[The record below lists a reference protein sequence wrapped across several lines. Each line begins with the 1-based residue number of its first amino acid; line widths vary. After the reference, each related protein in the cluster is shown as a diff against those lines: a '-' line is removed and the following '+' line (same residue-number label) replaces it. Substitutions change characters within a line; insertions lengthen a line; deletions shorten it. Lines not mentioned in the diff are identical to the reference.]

1 MYLIALKV
9 CISALVAG
17 VIAWGGA
24 FMTAASGT
32 APMSRTQ
39 VMLALVTGVVA
50 AAKDVQAYLTKQPS
64 L

>member
-24 FMTAASGT
+24 FMTAVSGT

-39 VMLALVTGVVA
+39 TMLAIVTGIVA
-50 AAKDVQAYLTKQPS
+50 MAKDIQAYLTKQPS